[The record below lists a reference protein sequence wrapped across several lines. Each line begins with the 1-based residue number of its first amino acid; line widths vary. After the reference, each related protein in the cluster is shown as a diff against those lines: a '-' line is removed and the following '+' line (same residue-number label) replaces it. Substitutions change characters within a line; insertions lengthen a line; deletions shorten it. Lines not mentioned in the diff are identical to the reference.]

1 MSSLRRPISSWT
13 AWRAWTLGERLV
25 QGGPAAG
32 RTVQMVAGSR
42 DSRPLWTRP
51 VRPDPPLPERLLH
64 PPTLLF
70 PRPPD
75 SHPASPPPACLAAT
89 GPRAQVR
96 SRRSCKTSQACT
108 PWLGSTWCSARFSS
122 CATRRWLGTSGRSL
136 PTETRTGSPSW
147 LRSTAQPP
155 LRVAGR
161 ASETPHPSASPRGAV
176 SPSWARS
183 AMRLRPSRGAR
194 DSCSPALL
202 ICVRRCGRGRS
213 APDRCTPST
222 RVSSAPLV
230 APSGGHTCERMC
242 ASWSAA
248 RAAGGGAGRC

>member
-51 VRPDPPLPERLLH
+51 
-64 PPTLLF
+64 
-70 PRPPD
+70 
-75 SHPASPPPACLAAT
+75 
-89 GPRAQVR
+89 VR

>member
-51 VRPDPPLPERLLH
+51 V
-64 PPTLLF
+64 
-70 PRPPD
+70 
-75 SHPASPPPACLAAT
+75 
-89 GPRAQVR
+89 G

-147 LRSTAQPP
+147 LRSTAQPL

-242 ASWSAA
+242 ASWSVA